1 MDGRLSVAN
10 PYRLEDPMTTTTTAT
25 TWKLPDLDTVYRLE
39 DHEPITLGQ
48 MLDGVD
54 PDLIPTD

>member
-1 MDGRLSVAN
+1 
-10 PYRLEDPMTTTTTAT
+10 MTTTTTAT